1 VAVEAQ
7 DGVLTL
13 SFSGIPMPEK
23 KAKSSAGRKR
33 APAKR
38 MPKKA
43 AAGSRGIE
51 PKAMP
56 LDALSG
62 EVAEVCRR
70 IEQEGG
76 VVLGAYREPLGGNPV
91 VLAAL
96 PIGKVE
102 PTPFQRDLSDAHHKK
117 LAGVMDKTGLFLDP
131 IIAITAPG
139 EGFWTPNGRHRLAAM
154 SRLGARTIT
163 ALVVPR
169 REIAWQILALNTEK
183 AHNLKERS
191 LEVIRIYKGLL
202 DEDGARAETDFSF
215 YLEEAA
221 LVTLGLCY
229 EKKAGFAG
237 GAYSPILRKL
247 ETFSSEPLRKCI
259 KEHERIAE
267 KVFELDEQVSAA
279 VAKLK
284 ARGLVSPYLRA
295 FVVAR
300 INPLRW
306 IQGDLPPLD
315 EVLKTMR
322 DRAARFN
329 TDKIRQEDLATAGGA
344 PDDA

>member
-1 VAVEAQ
+1 MA
-7 DGVLTL
+7 
-13 SFSGIPMPEK
+13 EK
-23 KAKSSAGRKR
+23 TKSTAGRKR

-38 MPKKA
+38 SPKKA

-51 PKAMP
+51 PGDCR
-56 LDALSG
+56 LDAGSADI
-62 EVAEVCRR
+62 AEVSRR
-70 IEQEGG
+70 IGQEGG
-76 VVLGAYREPLGGNPV
+76 VVLGTYREPLGGNPV
-91 VLAAL
+91 VFASL

-102 PTPFQRDLSDAHHKK
+102 PTPFQRDLSEAHHKK

-131 IIAITAPG
+131 IIAITAPK

-154 SRLGARTIT
+154 RRLGAKAIV

-183 AHNLKERS
+183 AHNLRERS
-191 LEVIRIYKGLL
+191 LEVIRIVKGLIE
-202 DEDGARAETDFSF
+202 EDGARPETDFSF

-229 EKKAGFAG
+229 EKKGNFAG
-237 GAYSPILRKL
+237 GAYAPILRKL
-247 ETFSSEPLRKCI
+247 ETFSSEPLRKSI
-259 KEHERIAE
+259 REHEARAE
-267 KVFELDEQVSAA
+267 KVFELDELVAGV

-284 ARGLVSPYLRA
+284 ARGLTSPYLRT

-306 IQGDLPPLD
+306 IQGDLPPLED
-315 EVLKTMR
+315 VLKTMR
-322 DRAARFN
+322 ERASKFN
-329 TDKIRQEDLATAGGA
+329 TEKIKQEDLAGAGGV
-344 PDDA
+344 PDEEP